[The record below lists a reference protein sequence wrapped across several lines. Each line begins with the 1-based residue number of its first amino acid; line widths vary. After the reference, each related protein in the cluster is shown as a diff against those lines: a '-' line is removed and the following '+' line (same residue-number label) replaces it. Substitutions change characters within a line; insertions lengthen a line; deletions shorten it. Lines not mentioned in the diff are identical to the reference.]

1 MNHRSLLVS
10 VALVGTLLLVSALAP
25 IGVAKA
31 PAVPVLIGL
40 KPGSGDPAALL
51 RPYGGT
57 VTWASTVIDVVA
69 ALVPSD
75 QVNRLSS
82 SGKVSF
88 VEEDQ
93 ERQLLT
99 HTVEGVWTPDLKTYQ
114 VLPWGVD
121 ADTIYSGT
129 GVNYGV
135 RASAAW
141 TWSRGAGVR
150 VAVLDTGMDLD
161 HKDLRGAYLGGY
173 DFVDDDSRPDDDQP
187 GVYQGHGT
195 HTAGTI
201 AARDNTFGV
210 AGVAPSV
217 GLYILRICDS
227 RTIEEGGG
235 CADSDVLAAVEWA
248 VRGPDGNVGTS
259 DDANVISMSI
269 GGPHPGVAER
279 MMMDW
284 AYDQG
289 VLLVASS
296 GNEAAARPSYPA
308 AYKSVISVGATDVNG
323 WLAPFSSYGGDLE
336 LVAPG
341 VDVLSTYP
349 LKLGRETMLT
359 DSDGYV
365 YQSNPMDFG
374 ALTGKS
380 GITGQVV
387 YAGLATLTDPD
398 YIAADLEGKIALIK
412 RGEITFAAKI
422 DNVVAKG
429 AIGAIIFNRLPGNFF
444 GTLGS
449 PKPIPAVSISLAEG
463 LAFKTKV
470 DAGYV
475 AATLFVQA
483 ADYEVSSGTSMSAP
497 HASGVAALVW
507 GANPD
512 LTNAE
517 VRTILRATAT
527 DLGPAGT
534 DIYFGYGLV
543 DAEAAVAAAMA
554 WP

>member
-1 MNHRSLLVS
+1 MS

-25 IGVAKA
+25 LGVAKA

-57 VTWASTVIDVVA
+57 VTWASTEIDVVA

-88 VEEDQ
+88 VEED
-93 ERQLLT
+93 EKRQLLT

-121 ADTIYSGT
+121 AAYEFGT
-129 GVNYGV
+129 Q
-135 RASAAW
+135 ASAAW

-161 HKDLRGAYLGGY
+161 HKDLRTAFLAGY
-173 DFVDDDSRPDDDQP
+173 DFVDDDAWPDDDQP

-248 VRGPDGNVGTS
+248 VKGPDGTVGTS
-259 DDANVISMSI
+259 DDVNVISMSI

-284 AYDQG
+284 AYGQG

-296 GNEAAARPSYPA
+296 GNEAGARPSYPA

-323 WLAPFSSYGGDLE
+323 WLAPFSNYGGDLE

-359 DSDGYV
+359 VGGV
-365 YQSNPMDFG
+365 GYQSNPMDFG

-380 GITGQVV
+380 GITGQIV
-387 YAGLATLTDPD
+387 YAGLGRTTDVATL
-398 YIAADLEGKIALIK
+398 DLTGKIALIM
-412 RGEITFAAKI
+412 RGEITFGEKVS
-422 DNVVAKG
+422 NVAAKG

-449 PKPIPAVSISLAEG
+449 PKPIPAVSISLEDG
-463 LAFKTKV
+463 LVLLGMLEPA
-470 DAGYV
+470 DPPLY
-475 AATLFVQA
+475 ATMIVQA

-497 HASGVAALVW
+497 HVSGVAALVW
-507 GANPD
+507 AANTE
-512 LTNAE
+512 LTNEE
-517 VRTILRATAT
+517 VREILRHTAR
-527 DLGPAGT
+527 DLGPLGT

-543 DAEAAVAAAMA
+543 DAEHAVMCAAMMDSC
-554 WP
+554 PP